1 MMMAYERH
9 TIRKFVVISCLFSLV
24 TSTLWILWSPWWK
37 STQITWKT
45 LSLSEQLSLQLRKQR
60 LTSFCTG
67 CFQSKLRLKLPRIK
81 YHANFFNTIHIR
93 IRNKPAALP
102 CNSQNSRYLDIHLVS
117 GIRMACANPA
127 WFPRGDEGFVWLD
140 FRLFR
145 NLTLTYIFLTISVEN
160 FNYFRRSKYAAIL
173 CIP

>member
-1 MMMAYERH
+1 MDTMITMMEKYTDHLEDIVAER
-9 TIRKFVVISCLFSLV
+9 TA
-24 TSTLWILWSPWWK
+24 
-37 STQITWKT
+37 
-45 LSLSEQLSLQLRKQR
+45 ELSLQLRKQR

-102 CNSQNSRYLDIHLVS
+102 CNSQHSRYLDIHLVS

-127 WFPRGDEGFVWLD
+127 MV
-140 FRLFR
+140 
-145 NLTLTYIFLTISVEN
+145 
-160 FNYFRRSKYAAIL
+160 SKR
-173 CIP
+173 